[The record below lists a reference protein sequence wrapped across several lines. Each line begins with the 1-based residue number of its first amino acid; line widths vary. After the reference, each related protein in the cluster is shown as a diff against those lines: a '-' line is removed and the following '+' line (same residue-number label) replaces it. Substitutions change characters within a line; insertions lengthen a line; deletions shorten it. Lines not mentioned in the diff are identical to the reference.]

1 MIFIKKHLLF
11 IVFILFLPL
20 LTSCTKPEGKN
31 TIRLAYMPNVTH
43 AVPLIGLEKNFYQ
56 EELGSDIKLKPMHF
70 IVGNNIIDA
79 FITNQIDIAYVGPG
93 PFINSRYRGIPLKLL
108 AGSCDGGTTIVG
120 LACEGL
126 GTRPNLQ
133 DGLRVSVPQ
142 YGNTQDL
149 ILRKFLENNNIKN
162 ATVIAIPPQDTATAF
177 FTMSIDAACLPE
189 PWGTILID
197 KANCKLIKDEKEV
210 LNNGNYP
217 VTILVT
223 SKKFAEENPEIVSK
237 ILIANKKTIDFINL
251 NKKESIEITR
261 NEISKIT
268 KKDIK
273 NEIILK
279 SLSRCTFNNKFD
291 FNILKEFAEIGIK
304 AGYYRKELL
313 ERLPQK

>member
-1 MIFIKKHLLF
+1 MLLS
-11 IVFILFLPL
+11 
-20 LTSCTKPEGKN
+20 SCAKQENKN
-31 TIRLAYMPNVTH
+31 TVRLAYMPNVTH
-43 AVPLIGLEKNFYQ
+43 AVPLIGLEKGFYQ
-56 EELGSDIKLKPMHF
+56 EELGSNIKLKPMHF
-70 IVGNNIIDA
+70 VVGNNIIDA
-79 FITNQIDIAYVGPG
+79 FITNQIDVAYVGPG
-93 PFINSRYRGIPLKLL
+93 PFINSIYRGVPLKLL
-108 AGSCDGGTTIVG
+108 ANSCDGGTTIVG
-120 LACEGL
+120 TETCRDIKTCQGKSP
-126 GTRPNLQ
+126 RI
-133 DGLRVSVPQ
+133 SVPQ

-149 ILRKFLENNNIKN
+149 ILRKFIENNNIKN
-162 ATVIAIPPQDTATAF
+162 AKVIAIPPQDTATAF

-197 KANCKLIKDEKEV
+197 KAKCKIIKDEKEV

-223 SKKFAEENPEIVSK
+223 NKKFAEENPEVISK
-237 ILIANKKTIDFINL
+237 LLIANKKTIDFINS
-251 NKKESIEITR
+251 NKVESIEITR
-261 NEISKIT
+261 NAISKIT

-304 AGYYRKELL
+304 AGYYRKVLL